1 LGIFPHMQLPFFAP
15 SKKSIVRLLAA
26 SCVGLL
32 VLGLASDASAQRYP
46 GDAAS
51 RPQVVP
57 DGMIQLKAEF
67 GFNLSNGQAG
77 KPINITPSV
86 EYGVIKNLQ
95 VAVRHDT
102 VVTGMGPQL
111 GSLAFNVKGGDIYA
125 GPSFE
130 GKYEIQLGENMSI
143 APYAALAFN
152 SFDPVF
158 FQTRIG
164 AGFWGKFHSMFA
176 LNANLQFG
184 FALTNRSLVPVS
196 KDVMQLNLRPTISI
210 TPEVAVIPITGFA
223 ADFAGFSKSARVP
236 LGVAGMY
243 TIAKQFDVGAEWI
256 FPQLIADNGGLDAR
270 YFGIF
275 GNFRFDT
282 R

>member
-1 LGIFPHMQLPFFAP
+1 MQLRCFAM
-15 SKKSIVRLLAA
+15 SKNSKIRLIAA
-26 SCVGLL
+26 SCTGLF
-32 VLGLASDASAQRYP
+32 VIGIASDASAQRYP
-46 GDAAS
+46 GDAVS

-57 DGMIQLKAEF
+57 DGMIQVKAEL
-67 GFNLSNGQAG
+67 GFNLSDGDAG

-95 VAVRHDT
+95 IALRHDT
-102 VVTGMGPQL
+102 VVTQMGPQL
-111 GSLAFNVKGGDIYA
+111 GSLAFNGPRGADIYA

-130 GKYEIQLGENMSI
+130 GKYEIKVQENMSI
-143 APYAALAFN
+143 APYLALGFN
-152 SFDPVF
+152 SFDPVL
-158 FQTRIG
+158 FQTRLG
-164 AGFWGKFHSMFA
+164 VGFWGKFHSMFA

-184 FALTNRSLVPVS
+184 FAMTNRSLLRGARDIV
-196 KDVMQLNLRPTISI
+196 QLNLRPTISI

-223 ADFAGFSKSARVP
+223 SDFSAFGDAARVP

-256 FPQLIADNGGLDAR
+256 FPKLIAGNGKGGGLEAR